1 MASVTGTI
9 AVAIG
14 TDGVTISGSSGN
26 DMLVGGAGNDTL
38 LGGLGIDILS
48 GGAGADTFSW
58 LPSHLGAGVDQV
70 TDFTVGAIGDVLDL
84 SQILVGYVD
93 GVSDLSAFVSLSES
107 GGSTTVRVDPN
118 GTNAFSDLVV
128 LQGVTDLDVDTL
140 RTNGNLL
147 T

>member
-1 MASVTGTI
+1 MT
-9 AVAIG
+9 IG
-14 TDGVTISGSSGN
+14 TDGVTISGSNGN
-26 DMLVGGAGNDTL
+26 DMLVGGVGNDTL

-48 GGAGADTFSW
+48 GGLGADTFSW
-58 LPSHLGAGVDQV
+58 LPSHLGGGVDQV
-70 TDFTVGAIGDVLDL
+70 TDFALGAIGDVLDL

-93 GVSDLSAFVSLSES
+93 GVSNLSDFVALSES

-128 LQGVTDLDVDTL
+128 LQGVTGLDVDTL